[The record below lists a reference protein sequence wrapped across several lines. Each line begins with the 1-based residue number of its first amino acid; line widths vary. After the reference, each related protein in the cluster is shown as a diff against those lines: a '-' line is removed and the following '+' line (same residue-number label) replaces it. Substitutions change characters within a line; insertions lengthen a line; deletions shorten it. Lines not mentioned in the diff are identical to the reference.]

1 MELEKRL
8 IKLAA
13 DAAVERQAEFIKEWP
28 KKIKREAAY
37 LSGLL
42 SPEKVSEAIKINKGT
57 LQTWIKKFSAAEDP
71 SFNFEEENITVT
83 RIVAE
88 QFESLVKPPVTE
100 QLPVASIVKDKLE
113 FKVYCKDMAEKLVE
127 KLFI

>member
-13 DAAVERQAEFIKEWP
+13 DIAIERRAEFIKEWP
-28 KKIKREAAY
+28 KKIKIEAVY

-42 SPEKVSEAIKINKGT
+42 SPEKVSEAIQINKGT
-57 LQTWIKKFSAAEDP
+57 LQTWIKKFSAEEEP
-71 SFNFEEENITVT
+71 SPNFEEENIIVT

-88 QFESLVKPPVTE
+88 QFEPPFKE

-113 FKVYCKDMAEKLVE
+113 FRVYCRDMAEKLVE
-127 KLFI
+127 RFFL

>member
-8 IKLAA
+8 IKLASDVA
-13 DAAVERQAEFIKEWP
+13 IERQAEFIKEWP
-28 KKIKREAAY
+28 KKIKREAVY

-42 SPEKVSEAIKINKGT
+42 SLEKVSEAIKINKGT
-57 LQTWIKKFSAAEDP
+57 LKTWIKKFSTEEDP
-71 SFNFEEENITVT
+71 DPNFEEENITVT

-88 QFESLVKPPVTE
+88 QIEPPVKE

-113 FKVYCKDMAEKLVE
+113 FRVYCKDMAEKLVE
-127 KLFI
+127 RFFI

>member
-8 IKLAA
+8 IKLAG
-13 DAAVERQAEFIKEWP
+13 DVAVERQAEFIKEWP
-28 KKIKREAAY
+28 KKIKIEAVY

-42 SPEKVSEAIKINKGT
+42 SPEKVSEAIQINKGT
-57 LQTWIKKFSAAEDP
+57 LQTWIKKFSIEEESTP
-71 SFNFEEENITVT
+71 NFEEENIIVT

-88 QFESLVKPPVTE
+88 QFELPFKE

-113 FKVYCKDMAEKLVE
+113 FRVYCRDMAEKLVE
-127 KLFI
+127 RFFI

>member
-13 DAAVERQAEFIKEWP
+13 DVAIERQAEFIKEWP
-28 KKIKREAAY
+28 KKIKREAVY
-37 LSGLL
+37 LSDLIT
-42 SPEKVSEAIKINKGT
+42 PEKVSEAIKINKGT
-57 LQTWIKKFSAAEDP
+57 LQTWIKKFSSEEDL

-88 QFESLVKPPVTE
+88 QIEAPVKE
-100 QLPVASIVKDKLE
+100 QLAVASIVKDKLE

-127 KLFI
+127 RFFI

>member
-13 DAAVERQAEFIKEWP
+13 DVAIERQAEFIKEWP

-42 SPEKVSEAIKINKGT
+42 SPERVSEAIKLNKGT
-57 LQTWIKKFSAAEDP
+57 LQTWIKKYSIEEDP
-71 SFNFEEENITVT
+71 TPNFEEENIQVT

-88 QFESLVKPPVTE
+88 KIESPAKRQF
-100 QLPVASIVKDKLE
+100 PVASIVKDKLE
-113 FKVYCKDMAEKLVE
+113 FKVYCKDMAERLLE
-127 KLFI
+127 RFFI

>member
-8 IKLAA
+8 IKLAG
-13 DAAVERQAEFIKEWP
+13 DVAVERQAEFIKEWP
-28 KKIKREAAY
+28 KKIKIEAVY

-42 SPEKVSEAIKINKGT
+42 SLEKVSEAIKINKGT
-57 LQTWIKKFSAAEDP
+57 LRTWIKKFSIEEESTP
-71 SFNFEEENITVT
+71 NFEEENIIVT

-88 QFESLVKPPVTE
+88 QFELPFKE

-113 FKVYCKDMAEKLVE
+113 FRVYCRDMAEKLVE
-127 KLFI
+127 RFFI

>member
-1 MELEKRL
+1 MELEERL
-8 IKLAA
+8 IKLSE
-13 DAAVERQAEFIKEWP
+13 DVAVERRAEFIKEWP
-28 KKIKREAAY
+28 KKIKSEAVY

-42 SPEKVSEAIKINKGT
+42 SLEKVSESIKINKGT
-57 LQTWIKKFSAAEDP
+57 IQAWIKKFGAEEDATI
-71 SFNFEEENITVT
+71 NFEEENIKVT

-88 QFESLVKPPVTE
+88 QIESPVKA

-127 KLFI
+127 RFFI